1 MSFLEEVRVNE
12 SKDAD
17 LANLPDISAHT
28 HAETEGLLNKVGM
41 EGIELPIK
49 VEVEGEVL
57 TLNARVDAFVS
68 LDSPKAKGIHMS
80 RLYLTLQE
88 IFTKNTLDTNQI
100 NKALSDF
107 IESHADTSKN
117 SYLKFNFTIPVK
129 QKSLV
134 SSNWGWR
141 TYPIQVEAYSKGKE
155 VKTFIETKILYSS
168 TCPCSAALARELNAQ
183 NFEMAFASKKD
194 LSAKEVATWMRSS
207 ENSEATPH
215 AQRSEAIVQLE
226 LGDLSDYP
234 FVNLIRDVEGA
245 LSTPVQAAVKREDEQ
260 EFARLNGNNLMFC
273 EDAGRKI
280 KKLMD
285 SKELVKSFKAK
296 VIHKESLH
304 PHDAVAFVEG

>member
-1 MSFLEEVRVNE
+1 MNE
-12 SKDAD
+12 SKTAD
-17 LANLPDISAHT
+17 LASLPDVSSHT

-49 VEVEGEVL
+49 VKVEGEVL
-57 TLNARVDAFVS
+57 TLNAKVDAFVS
-68 LDSPKAKGIHMS
+68 LDNPKAKGIHMS

-88 IFTKNTLDTNQI
+88 IFTKNTLSTQNIQ
-100 NKALSDF
+100 KALSDF
-107 IESHADTSKN
+107 IESHADISKS

-141 TYPIQVEAYSKGKE
+141 TYPIQIEALNSKKE
-155 VKTFIETKILYSS
+155 IKTFVETEVLYSS

-183 NFEMAFASKKD
+183 NFEMAFADKKD
-194 LSAKEVATWMRSS
+194 VSPKQVAQWMRSS

-215 AQRSEAIVQLE
+215 AQRSEALVRVE
-226 LGDLSDYP
+226 LDNLDDYS
-234 FVNLIRDVEGA
+234 FVSIIKDVEAA
-245 LSTPVQAAVKREDEQ
+245 LATPVQAAVKREDEQ

-285 SKELVKSFKAK
+285 SK
-296 VIHKESLH
+296 
-304 PHDAVAFVEG
+304 